1 MKKEYSKPEI
11 MILEFDAENKICALS
26 SVVLLSTSEAFLPD
40 EDDAT
45 YF

>member
-1 MKKEYSKPEI
+1 MRKDYYKPEI
-11 MILEFDAENKICALS
+11 MILEFETENKICVLS
-26 SVVLLSTSEAFLPD
+26 DVALLSTSEAFLPD